1 MFRVLVFR
9 VLVFRVFVFRVLVFR
24 VLVFRVLD
32 LRCTVR
38 IYGLGVEIQG
48 LYLLGLGRRAYF
60 CLGRGWGRGSWI
72 EGVLKST
79 D

>member
-1 MFRVLVFR
+1 MFRVLG
-9 VLVFRVFVFRVLVFR
+9 FRVLVFR

-48 LYLLGLGRRAYF
+48 LGLLGLGRRGHF

-72 EGVLKST
+72 EGVLTTT